1 MILLRKRILKLLS
14 IFLISMFIVSCEGED
29 KMFKFEA
36 SLVNDTNVYVNQPF
50 LVLVKTTNISSSDF
64 NYQGSSTVIGAT
76 IYLKSKD
83 GLIINPEDVPTT
95 NDFKQITIPAGSVI
109 ERVWSFNNQSINEP
123 GWYDLFV
130 TFYGQTEI
138 IEDFIYIE

>member
-1 MILLRKRILKLLS
+1 MLLKRGLKLLS
-14 IFLISMFIVSCEGED
+14 IFLISMFIVSCEGDE

-36 SLVNDTNVYVNQPF
+36 SLINDTNIYVNQPF

-83 GLIINPEDVPTT
+83 GLIINPDDVPTT
-95 NDFKQITIPAGSVI
+95 NDFKQITIPAGSII
-109 ERVWSFNNQSINEP
+109 ERVWSFNNQAINEP
-123 GWYDLFV
+123 GWYDLLV

>member
-1 MILLRKRILKLLS
+1 MLLKRGLKLLI
-14 IFLISMFIVSCEGED
+14 IFLISMFIVSCEGDE

-36 SLVNDTNVYVNQPF
+36 SLINDTNVYVNQPF

-83 GLIINPEDVPTT
+83 GLIINPDDVPTT

-109 ERVWSFNNQSINEP
+109 ERVWSFNNQAINEP
-123 GWYDLFV
+123 GWYDLLV
-130 TFYGQTEI
+130 TFDGQTEI

>member
-1 MILLRKRILKLLS
+1 
-14 IFLISMFIVSCEGED
+14 
-29 KMFKFEA
+29 MFKFEA
-36 SLVNDTNVYVNQPF
+36 SLINDANVYVNQPF
-50 LVLVKTTNISSSDF
+50 LILVKTTNISSSDF

-83 GLIINPEDVPTT
+83 GLIINPDDVPTT
-95 NDFKQITIPAGSVI
+95 NDFKQITIPAGSII
-109 ERVWSFNNQSINEP
+109 ERVWSFNNQAINEP
-123 GWYDLFV
+123 GWYDLLV

>member
-1 MILLRKRILKLLS
+1 MLLKRGLKLLS
-14 IFLISMFIVSCEGED
+14 IFLISIFIVSCEGDE

-36 SLVNDTNVYVNQPF
+36 SLINDTNVYVNQPF

-83 GLIINPEDVPTT
+83 GLIINPDDVPTT

-109 ERVWSFNNQSINEP
+109 ERVWSFNNQAINEP
-123 GWYDLFV
+123 GWYDLLV
-130 TFYGQTEI
+130 TFDGQTEI

>member
-1 MILLRKRILKLLS
+1 MLLKRGLKLLI
-14 IFLISMFIVSCEGED
+14 IFLISMFIVSCEGDE

-36 SLVNDTNVYVNQPF
+36 SLINDTNVYVNQPF

-83 GLIINPEDVPTT
+83 GLIINPDDVPTT
-95 NDFKQITIPAGSVI
+95 NDFKQITIPAGSII
-109 ERVWSFNNQSINEP
+109 ERVWSFNNQAINEP
-123 GWYDLFV
+123 GWYDLLV
-130 TFYGQTEI
+130 TFDGQTEI